1 VLNVFTE
8 PRQRPGGTLPETS
21 QDVPKV
27 RAVVTRTLILLLF
40 LVAGSSAFAH
50 TFERTTTVLRIDAQ
64 RNFVATVK
72 LDLDALALGV
82 DPSINEEEAARTL
95 LAMTDAEF
103 LSAEEGLR
111 RVLSRR
117 LRVRVDGKPVDFQI
131 SFPQFRP
138 RPERLGIEVF
148 GLEARLEGR
157 VPPDGQEIM
166 FFASRAFP
174 AIELTFADQ
183 GTGRNEFHFCLPGE
197 ECPQIKLTPGEA
209 GTSLWNFVVIGFKH
223 IVPLGLDHI
232 LFVLALFLG
241 GRDFKTLLLQTAVFT
256 LAHSATLALSTFGVV
271 SLSPG
276 IVEPLIALSIGIV
289 GLENLLRE
297 EGASRGR
304 LVVVFFFGLL
314 HGLGFAGILAGTPL
328 VEGQRLAALLLF
340 NLGVE
345 LGQVAV
351 LAGAFLLSL
360 PFKDPNV
367 YRRNVQRPLSLVL
380 TVTGLVWAVSRV
392 AT

>member
-1 VLNVFTE
+1 MIHKKDVTR
-8 PRQRPGGTLPETS
+8 PRFALPEIL
-21 QDVPKV
+21 V
-27 RAVVTRTLILLLF
+27 RRLRFPGALLLS
-40 LVAGSSAFAH
+40 LALLLAGGRLALAH
-50 TFERTTTVLRIDAQ
+50 SFERTATTLRLDAG
-64 RNFVATVK
+64 RNFEATLK

-82 DPSINEEEAARTL
+82 DPSIDPEEAAKTL
-95 LAMTDAEF
+95 LAMSDADF
-103 LSAEEGLR
+103 KTAEDGLR

-117 LRVRVDGKPVDFQI
+117 LRVRVDGKPMEFEI

-138 RPERLGIEVF
+138 RPERLGVEVF
-148 GLEARLEGR
+148 GLEATLRGAA
-157 VPPDGQEIM
+157 PPDGKEIL

-174 AIELTFADQ
+174 AIELTFEDE
-183 GTGRNEFHFCLPGE
+183 GTGRKEFHICLPGE
-197 ECPQIKLTPGEA
+197 ECPRIKLTAGEA
-209 GTSLWNFVVIGFKH
+209 NAGLWNFVVIGFKH

-241 GRDFKTLLLQTAVFT
+241 GRDPKTLLIQTGVFT

-271 SLSPG
+271 SLSSR

-289 GLENLLRE
+289 GLENVVRPLSV
-297 EGASRGR
+297 SRGR
-304 LVVVFFFGLL
+304 AAVVFFFGLL
-314 HGLGFAGILAGTPL
+314 YGLGFAGILAETPL

-345 LGQVAV
+345 FGQVAV

-360 PFKDPNV
+360 PFKDPNA
-367 YRRNVQRPLSLVL
+367 YRRNVQRPLSIVL

>member
-1 VLNVFTE
+1 VRG
-8 PRQRPGGTLPETS
+8 PRFPG
-21 QDVPKV
+21 
-27 RAVVTRTLILLLF
+27 ALLLA
-40 LVAGSSAFAH
+40 LALLLAGGRLAVAHS
-50 TFERTTTVLRIDAQ
+50 FERTATTLRLDGA
-64 RNFVATVK
+64 RNFEATLK

-82 DPSINEEEAARTL
+82 DPSIAPEEAAKTL
-95 LAMTDAEF
+95 LAMSDAEF
-103 LSAEEGLR
+103 KTAEDGLR

-117 LRVRVDGKPVDFQI
+117 LRVRVDGKPMEFEI

-138 RPERLGIEVF
+138 RPERLGAEVF
-148 GLEARLEGR
+148 GLEATLKG
-157 VPPDGQEIM
+157 VAPQDGKEIL

-174 AIELTFADQ
+174 AIELTFEDQ
-183 GTGRNEFHFCLPGE
+183 GTGRKEFHICLPGE
-197 ECPQIKLTPGEA
+197 ECPRIKLTA
-209 GTSLWNFVVIGFKH
+209 GVANSGLLNFVVIGFKH

-241 GRDFKTLLLQTAVFT
+241 GRDPKALLIQTGVFT

-271 SLSPG
+271 SLSSR

-289 GLENLLRE
+289 GLENVLRPL
-297 EGASRGR
+297 GISRGR
-304 LVVVFFFGLL
+304 VAVVFFFGLL
-314 HGLGFAGILAGTPL
+314 HGLGFAGILAETPL

-360 PFKDPNV
+360 PFNDPNA

>member
-1 VLNVFTE
+1 MIHKKDVTR
-8 PRQRPGGTLPETS
+8 PRFALPEIL
-21 QDVPKV
+21 V
-27 RAVVTRTLILLLF
+27 RRLRFPGALLLS
-40 LVAGSSAFAH
+40 LALLLAGGRLALAH
-50 TFERTTTVLRIDAQ
+50 SFERTATTLRLDAG
-64 RNFVATVK
+64 RNFEATLK

-82 DPSINEEEAARTL
+82 DPSIDPEEAAKTL
-95 LAMTDAEF
+95 LAMSDADF
-103 LSAEEGLR
+103 KTAEDGLR

-117 LRVRVDGKPVDFQI
+117 LRVRVDGKPMEFEI

-138 RPERLGIEVF
+138 RPERLGVEVF
-148 GLEARLEGR
+148 GLEATLRGAA
-157 VPPDGQEIM
+157 PPDGKEIL

-174 AIELTFADQ
+174 AIELTFEDR
-183 GTGRNEFHFCLPGE
+183 GTGRKEFHICLPGE
-197 ECPQIKLTPGEA
+197 ECPRIKLTAGEA
-209 GTSLWNFVVIGFKH
+209 NAGLWNFVVIGFKH

-241 GRDFKTLLLQTAVFT
+241 GRDPKTLLIQTGVFT

-271 SLSPG
+271 SLSSR

-289 GLENLLRE
+289 GLENVVRPLSV
-297 EGASRGR
+297 SRGR
-304 LVVVFFFGLL
+304 AAVVFFFGLL
-314 HGLGFAGILAGTPL
+314 HGLGFAGILAETPL

-345 LGQVAV
+345 FGQVAV

-360 PFKDPNV
+360 PFKDPNA
-367 YRRNVQRPLSLVL
+367 YRRNVQRPLSIVL